1 MKNALT
7 LLAVAAF
14 SAGAYAAP
22 APQAAKAPIT
32 GKHDNNA
39 PITINSDSFQADLN
53 AKILT
58 YSGNVVVVQGAT
70 KLRANQVKVLTA
82 NGKADRITA
91 SGNVVVDDPSSGI
104 ATGDN
109 GVYSVGPRTVVM
121 TGNVV
126 LKKGRDVMKGSL
138 LTVNLNTGQATLGG
152 GVKSSTPGAQNTTGG
167 RVQGVFTPNSN

>member
-1 MKNALT
+1 MKNALLFGAMAAL
-7 LLAVAAF
+7 LLAGPVM
-14 SAGAYAAP
+14 AAP
-22 APQAAKAPIT
+22 APQVAKAPIVA
-32 GKHDNNA
+32 HNNNA

-82 NGKADRITA
+82 NGKADKITA
-91 SGNVVVDDPSSGI
+91 SGNVVVDDPASGI

-109 GVYSVGPRTVVM
+109 GVYSVVPRTVVM

-126 LKKGRDVMKGSL
+126 LKKGRDVMKGAQ

-152 GVKSSTPGAQNTTGG
+152 GAKAPGVQGTSGG